1 MWITKKTDYATRAVL
16 ALALR
21 YPSRPAVSVQDLA
34 TQVGVP
40 AAFLQQIMAQLR
52 EAGVVRSER
61 GPTGG
66 YRLNHPPAEISLEKI
81 VRLFQGPLAPIS
93 CATRT
98 NPEPCSM
105 EVGCALQRVWAEVR
119 DRTIEILEST
129 DFAAL
134 AERSSGPWIDLPI
147 STPSR

>member
-1 MWITKKTDYATRAVL
+1 
-16 ALALR
+16 
-21 YPSRPAVSVQDLA
+21 
-34 TQVGVP
+34 
-40 AAFLQQIMAQLR
+40 LR

-81 VRLFQGPLAPIS
+81 VRLFQGPLAPIA

-105 EVGCALQRVWAEVR
+105 EIGCALQHVWAEVR
-119 DRTIEILEST
+119 DRTIEILEAT

-134 AERSSGPWIDLPI
+134 AERSGGAWVEQPI
-147 STPSR
+147 PTPADGSRPPGQSPPVSP